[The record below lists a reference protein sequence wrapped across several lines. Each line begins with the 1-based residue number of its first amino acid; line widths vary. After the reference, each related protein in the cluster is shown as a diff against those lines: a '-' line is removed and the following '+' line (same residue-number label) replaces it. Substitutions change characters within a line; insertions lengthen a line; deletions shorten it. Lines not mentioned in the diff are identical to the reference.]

1 MYTIY
6 ANKCYR
12 VTQGEKGN
20 GVLEL
25 PRMPSLRGQHLNKDL
40 KEVKDCCLDICGKS
54 IPGKRRAR
62 QSPWGRSV
70 AGVFNMHQCSE
81 PCRDHWE
88 MMGWRVLIWRMMSL
102 NQFIA
107 YKFWIHPFCLFCEIG
122 SMSFKYL
129 FPCQL
134 TLNLRQERSLRRIG
148 ILVTRK
154 SGGEI
159 CDCCHQPATKKKQ

>member
-1 MYTIY
+1 MYAVY
-6 ANKCYR
+6 ANKCYG

-54 IPGKRRAR
+54 IPGKRRVR

-88 MMGWRVLIWRMMSL
+88 TMGWRVLIWRMICHLNSL
-102 NQFIA
+102 LPVSSEFTLFACFVKLDPCPLNICFLA
-107 YKFWIHPFCLFCEIG
+107 NSHWIF
-122 SMSFKYL
+122 
-129 FPCQL
+129 
-134 TLNLRQERSLRRIG
+134 
-148 ILVTRK
+148 V
-154 SGGEI
+154 
-159 CDCCHQPATKKKQ
+159 KKGHWAGLEY